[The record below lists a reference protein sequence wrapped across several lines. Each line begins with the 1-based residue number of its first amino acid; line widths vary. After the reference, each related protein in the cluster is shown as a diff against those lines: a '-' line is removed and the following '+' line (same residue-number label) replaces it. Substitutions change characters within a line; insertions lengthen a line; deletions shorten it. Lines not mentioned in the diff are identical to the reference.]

1 MKRLLLPLLA
11 ALALPTAVNAGISD
25 ELHKKCLEARDYA
38 GCVNT
43 NKQFSRKKDKEI
55 SGIGIRLFLNSDTA
69 ELTIQSVINNS
80 PAATAD
86 IQPNDVIIKIDGKST
101 KGMGLREAVSLIK
114 GPIDKPIK
122 LVLLRVNE
130 SDKKEKINVRLV
142 RDTFKVPNKEY
153 LYEGDMRRQLEFF
166 FPENLKE
173 IIPESELSPNQKKE
187 LQFKFL
193 NERLLLAP
201 PLEFIDV

>member
-11 ALALPTAVNAGISD
+11 ALALPTTVNAEISD
-25 ELHKKCLEARDYA
+25 ELHMKCLEARDYA

-43 NKQFSRKKDKEI
+43 NKNLYHKKDREI
-55 SGIGIRLFLNSDTA
+55 TGIGIRLFLNSDTA
-69 ELTIQSVINNS
+69 ELTIQSVINDS
-80 PAATAD
+80 PAASAD

-101 KGMGLREAVSLIK
+101 KGMGITEAVSLIK
-114 GPIDKPIK
+114 GPKDKPIR
-122 LVLLRVNE
+122 LALLRVNE
-130 SDKKEKINVRLV
+130 EGKKEKINVRLV

-173 IIPESELSPNQKKE
+173 IFPDNEHSPNQKKGTS
-187 LQFKFL
+187 
-193 NERLLLAP
+193 
-201 PLEFIDV
+201 I

>member
-11 ALALPTAVNAGISD
+11 ALALPTSVNANID
-25 ELHKKCLEARDYA
+25 AEVHKKCLEARDYA

-43 NKQFSRKKDKEI
+43 NKKFSRKKDKEI

-80 PAATAD
+80 PAASAK
-86 IQPNDVIIKIDGKST
+86 IQPNDVITKIDGKST
-101 KGMGLREAVSLIK
+101 KGMGITEAVSLIK
-114 GPIDKPIK
+114 GPKDKPIR
-122 LVLLRVNE
+122 LALLRVNE
-130 SDKKEKINVRLV
+130 EGKKEKINVRLV
-142 RDTFKVPNKEY
+142 RDTFKVPNKKY

-173 IIPESELSPNQKKE
+173 IFPENELSPNQRKGTS
-187 LQFKFL
+187 
-193 NERLLLAP
+193 
-201 PLEFIDV
+201 I

>member
-1 MKRLLLPLLA
+1 MKRLLFPLIS
-11 ALALPTAVNAGISD
+11 ALTLSTSVQAGISD

-43 NKQFSRKKDKEI
+43 NKKFSRKKDKEI

-69 ELTIQSVINNS
+69 ELTIQSVINDS
-80 PAATAD
+80 PAASAD

-101 KGMGLREAVSLIK
+101 KGMGITEAVSLIK

-122 LVLLRVNE
+122 LVLLRINE
-130 SDKKEKINVRLV
+130 SGKKEKINVRLV
-142 RDTFKVPNKEY
+142 RATFKVPNKEY
-153 LYEGDMRRQLEFF
+153 LYEGDMRRKLEFF

-173 IIPESELSPNQKKE
+173 IFPENELSPIQKKGTS
-187 LQFKFL
+187 
-193 NERLLLAP
+193 
-201 PLEFIDV
+201 I